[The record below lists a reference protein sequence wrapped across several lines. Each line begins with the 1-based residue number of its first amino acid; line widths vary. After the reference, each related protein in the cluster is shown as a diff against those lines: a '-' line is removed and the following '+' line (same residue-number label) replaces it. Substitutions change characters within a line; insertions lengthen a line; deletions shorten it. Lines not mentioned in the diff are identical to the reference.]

1 MRRFRVAS
9 ESIPVDPGVPTTT
22 KRTRKTDRWTDL
34 FLIITAIFGIWG
46 VGLVLLTTAAI
57 ISPTFLYQ
65 DQKIALKAV
74 GATVVALLA
83 LSQTYTMSAAMGKMP
98 RFGIRMKYLMR
109 SHRYGGR
116 IAIMLAVV
124 VAYFCMSDIG
134 APQSPLAVMLHTIFG
149 STAFLAI
156 AIKLGLLKWRPT
168 LAYDAAPW
176 LGRYAAFAFVV
187 VWITSVMSYYTD
199 IL

>member
-1 MRRFRVAS
+1 MSS
-9 ESIPVDPGVPTTT
+9 ESIPVDPGAAATVR
-22 KRTRKTDRWTDL
+22 RTRKTDRWTDL
-34 FLIITAIFGIWG
+34 FLLVTSIFGLWG
-46 VGLVLLTTAAI
+46 IGLVVLTTAAI
-57 ISPTFLYQ
+57 IDPTFLYQ

-74 GATVVALLA
+74 GASVVALLA
-83 LSQTYTMSAAMGKMP
+83 LTQTYTMTAAMGKMP
-98 RFGIRMKYLMR
+98 RFGIKMKYLMR

-116 IAIMLAVV
+116 IAIVLAAVV
-124 VAYFCMSDIG
+124 AFFCMVDIG
-134 APQSPLAVMLHTIFG
+134 APQSPLAIMLHTIFG

-156 AIKLGLLKWRPT
+156 AIKLGLLKWRPA

-187 VWITSVMSYYTD
+187 VWITSVLSYYTD

>member
-1 MRRFRVAS
+1 VAS
-9 ESIPVDPGVPTTT
+9 PSIPVDPGAPTAA

-34 FLIITAIFGIWG
+34 FLVITAIFGIWG

-83 LSQTYTMSAAMGKMP
+83 LSQTYTMTAAMGKMP
-98 RFGIRMKYLMR
+98 RFGIKMKYLMR

-116 IAIMLAVV
+116 VALVLAAV
-124 VAYFCMSDIG
+124 VAYFCMTDIG
-134 APQSPLAVMLHTIFG
+134 APQSPLATMLHTIFG

-168 LAYDAAPW
+168 LGYDAAPW

-187 VWITSVMSYYTD
+187 VWISSVLAYYTD
-199 IL
+199 VL

>member
-1 MRRFRVAS
+1 MAS
-9 ESIPVDPGVPTTT
+9 PSIPVDPGAPTAA
-22 KRTRKTDRWTDL
+22 KQTRKTDRWTDL
-34 FLIITAIFGIWG
+34 FLVITAIFGIWG
-46 VGLVLLTTAAI
+46 IGLVLLTMAAI

-83 LSQTYTMSAAMGKMP
+83 LTQTYTMTAAMGKMP
-98 RFGIRMKYLMR
+98 RFGIKMKYLMR

-116 IAIMLAVV
+116 IALVLAAVI
-124 VAYFCMSDIG
+124 AYFCMTDIG
-134 APQSPLAVMLHTIFG
+134 APQSPLATMLHTIFG

-168 LAYDAAPW
+168 LGYDAAPW
-176 LGRYAAFAFVV
+176 LGRYAAFDFVV
-187 VWITSVMSYYTD
+187 VWISSVLTYYTD
-199 IL
+199 VL

>member
-1 MRRFRVAS
+1 VAS
-9 ESIPVDPGVPTTT
+9 PSIPADPGAPAAT

-34 FLIITAIFGIWG
+34 FLVITAIFGVWG
-46 VGLVLLTTAAI
+46 VGLVLLTMAAI

-83 LSQTYTMSAAMGKMP
+83 LTQTYTMTAAMGKMP
-98 RFGIRMKYLMR
+98 RFGIKLKYLMR

-116 IAIMLAVV
+116 IALVLAAV
-124 VAYFCMSDIG
+124 VAYFCMTDIG
-134 APQSPLAVMLHTIFG
+134 APQSPLATMLHTIFG

-156 AIKLGLLKWRPT
+156 AVKLGLLKWRPT
-168 LAYDAAPW
+168 LGYDAAPW

-187 VWITSVMSYYTD
+187 VWISSVLAYYTD
-199 IL
+199 VL

>member
-1 MRRFRVAS
+1 MAS
-9 ESIPVDPGVPTTT
+9 PSIPVDPGAPTAA

-34 FLIITAIFGIWG
+34 FLVITAVFGIWG
-46 VGLVLLTTAAI
+46 IGLVLLTMAAI

-83 LSQTYTMSAAMGKMP
+83 LSQTYTMTAAMGKMP
-98 RFGIRMKYLMR
+98 RFGIKMKYLMR

-116 IAIMLAVV
+116 VALVLAAV
-124 VAYFCMSDIG
+124 VAYFCMTDIG
-134 APQSPLAVMLHTIFG
+134 APQSPLATMLHTIFG

-168 LAYDAAPW
+168 LGYDAAPW
-176 LGRYAAFAFVV
+176 LGRYAAFDFVV
-187 VWITSVMSYYTD
+187 VWISSVLTYYTD
-199 IL
+199 VL